1 MLIVLKRYSMALV
14 FLLLV
19 VFLMVLGILGVTI
32 FADKMSE
39 DMDGV
44 HLKPRGEKLNK

>member
-1 MLIVLKRYSMALV
+1 MIVILKRYALALI

-19 VFLMVLGILGVTI
+19 IFLMLLGTLGVTS

>member
-19 VFLMVLGILGVTI
+19 VFLMVLGTLGVTS

>member
-1 MLIVLKRYSMALV
+1 MLSVLKRYTLALV

-19 VFLMVLGILGVTI
+19 ILLMLLGTLGVTS

-39 DMDGV
+39 DMDGI

>member
-1 MLIVLKRYSMALV
+1 MVIILKRYTKAFIFLFLV
-14 FLLLV
+14 ILLML
-19 VFLMVLGILGVTI
+19 LGTLGVTS

-39 DMDGV
+39 DMDGI